1 MTSHYGVKFIP
12 VHMRRGPKTIL
23 SRQYYQ
29 SAIVRHELKLS
40 NYSYSLSCF
49 TN

>member
-12 VHMRRGPKTIL
+12 VRMRRGPKTIL

-29 SAIVRHELKLS
+29 KRNRSP
-40 NYSYSLSCF
+40 
-49 TN
+49 